1 MRIQINL
8 SDNMVKKVDLL
19 ADNYGVS
26 RSALCSTIIGQ
37 YVYGVDTAVNALSEA
52 IKTPKKETKK

>member
-8 SDNMVKKVDLL
+8 SDSMVKKVDSL
-19 ADNYGVS
+19 AESYGVS

-37 YVYGVDTAVNALSEA
+37 YIFSVDTAVNAVNEA
-52 IKTPKKETKK
+52 VKPKKDVKK